1 MLFAVPQTFAYRRR
15 RRSSIWVPWGGALQD
30 GCIAAVLAGDFPDEG
45 QAQAGAVHGTASGFV
60 PPEKRLEYLIP
71 ILLGDAHSGIGNEDL
86 RKGIL
91 GLDFHRDLFLGAVVF
106 DGILKLVDDIK
117 NGKLIS
123 DSVIPEETMDDEV
136 LALYDEYNNIFAEHQ
151 ELWNKVFENAQK
163 DNPIQEEA
171 CTYAE
176 FLMLQVENCKD
187 LFTQEEL
194 HTLKKDLERIDEID
208 KAIQALEET
217 E

>member
-1 MLFAVPQTFAYRRR
+1 M
-15 RRSSIWVPWGGALQD
+15 QD

-60 PPEKRLEYLIP
+60 SPEKRLKYLIP

-106 DGILKLVDDIK
+106 DAILKLVDDIK

-151 ELWNKVFENAQK
+151 E
-163 DNPIQEEA
+163 
-171 CTYAE
+171 
-176 FLMLQVENCKD
+176 
-187 LFTQEEL
+187 
-194 HTLKKDLERIDEID
+194 
-208 KAIQALEET
+208 
-217 E
+217 

>member
-1 MLFAVPQTFAYRRR
+1 M
-15 RRSSIWVPWGGALQD
+15 QD

-163 DNPIQEEA
+163 DNPMQEEA

>member
-45 QAQAGAVHGTASGFV
+45 QAGAAHGTASGFV

-91 GLDFHRDLFLGAVVF
+91 GLDFHRDLSLGAVVF
-106 DGILKLVDDIK
+106 DAILKLVDDIK

-151 ELWNKVFENAQK
+151 ELWNKVFENVQK
-163 DNPIQEEA
+163 DNPMQEEA